1 MGLGHFKEFEVPVED
16 GEAVDPKPVPPP
28 KKSGIKFLKGPIPWS
43 WLTKVANLSG
53 KALHVGIALKLL
65 VGLRKTNIVKMQ
77 SARLVELGVSRQCY
91 SRALKELEDAH
102 LITVDRR
109 PGQTP
114 LVTVL
119 DV

>member
-1 MGLGHFKEFEVPVED
+1 MGLGRFKEFEVPVED
-16 GEAVDPKPVPPP
+16 GEVVDQKPDLPH
-28 KKSGIKFLKGPIPWS
+28 KKSGIKFLKGPIPWR

-53 KALHVGIALKLL
+53 KTLHVGIALKLL
-65 VGLRKTNIVKMQ
+65 VGLKKTNVVKMQ

-91 SRALKELEDAH
+91 SRALKELEDAR
-102 LITVDRR
+102 LITVDRK

-114 LVTVL
+114 WVTIL